1 MFFGAVKALQKTYL
15 CTTKQLIMANIL
27 SVENLTHHWGDIR
40 LFHEISF
47 GLNEGDKAALIARN
61 GTGKTTLLNI
71 IANKLIADSGS
82 VTIRNHIKT
91 TYLTQ
96 DPFFDSELT
105 VIESLFSTE
114 NEMVKL
120 VRDYE
125 KAIDQNNQKAIEQ
138 LVEKMD
144 QFNAWDYENRVKQ
157 ILSQLKITHLD
168 QPVSQ
173 LSGGQKKRIALA
185 AALISEPDFLILDE
199 PTNHLDL
206 EMIDWLEDYLSRS
219 KATLLMV
226 THDRFFLDRV
236 CNTIFELD
244 NEALYQYQGNYSY
257 FLEKREERQFQKNQE
272 IERARN
278 LLRKEQEWMNRMPQ
292 ARATKAKYRI
302 DAFYDLKEVAS
313 QKTTQNDLV
322 LDLKASRLGQ
332 KVVNLENISKAYEN
346 KILITNFSY
355 RFLKGDKI
363 GIVGNN
369 GTGKSTLLNIITGT
383 ITPDSGLVETGE
395 TVTFGYYRQE
405 GMVLDETKRVIDVI
419 SEIAEVFDTGN
430 GKSMNAAQFL
440 RYFLFPNE
448 MHYVYVNKLSG
459 GEKKRLYL
467 MTVLMKN
474 PNFLI
479 LDEPTN
485 DLDIQTLNVLE
496 EYLVNFPGCV
506 LIVSHDRFFLDKVT
520 ETLFIFEEQGKIKHF
535 PGNYSDYHITRKQEL
550 SKEAPQAVKTPTAAK
565 INTEQNKP
573 RKLSFKEKQELQQLE
588 NKIADLEKEK
598 ATLEGQL
605 ASGTLPPDELMKTST
620 RLGNILTD
628 LDFCETRWIELSE
641 LS

>member
-1 MFFGAVKALQKTYL
+1 
-15 CTTKQLIMANIL
+15 MANIL
-27 SVENLTHHWGDIR
+27 SVENLSHHWGDIR

-71 IANKLIADSGS
+71 IAHKLIADSGF

-91 TYLTQ
+91 TYLAQ
-96 DPFFDSELT
+96 DPVFDPEFT

-322 LDLKASRLGQ
+322 LDLKATRLGQ
-332 KVVNLENISKAYEN
+332 KVVNLENISKAYED
-346 KILITNFSY
+346 KTLITNFSY

-383 ITPDSGLVETGE
+383 ISPDSGLVETGE

-405 GMVLDETKRVIDVI
+405 GMVLDESKRVIDVI
-419 SEIAEVFDTGN
+419 SEIAEVIDTGN

-550 SKEAPQAVKTPTAAK
+550 SKETPQTVKTPTAAK

-605 ASGTLPPDELMKTST
+605 ASGTLPPDELMKAST
-620 RLGNILTD
+620 RLGNILIE

>member
-1 MFFGAVKALQKTYL
+1 
-15 CTTKQLIMANIL
+15 MANIL
-27 SVENLTHHWGDIR
+27 SIENLTHHYGDIR

-47 GLNEGDKAALIARN
+47 GLEEGEKAALIARN

-71 IANKLIADSGS
+71 IARNLLPDSGS
-82 VTIRNHIKT
+82 VTIRNGIKT

-96 DPFFDSELT
+96 DPVFDPRMN
-105 VIESLFSTE
+105 VIETLFSSE
-114 NEMVKL
+114 NETVKL
-120 VRDYE
+120 VREYE
-125 KAIDQNNQKAIEQ
+125 KAIDHNDQATINRLI
-138 LVEKMD
+138 EKMD
-144 QFNAWDYENRVKQ
+144 QFNAWDYESRVKQ
-157 ILSQLKITHLD
+157 ILSQLKITNLE

-173 LSGGQKKRIALA
+173 LSGGQIKRIALA
-185 AALISEPDFLILDE
+185 SALISEPDFLILDE

-206 EMIDWLEDYLSRS
+206 EMIDWLEEYLSRNR
-219 KATLLMV
+219 ATLLMV

-236 CNTIFELD
+236 CNTIYELD
-244 NEALYQYQGNYSY
+244 NESLYNYQGNYSY

-278 LLRKEQEWMNRMPQ
+278 LLRKEQDWMNRMPQ
-292 ARATKAKYRI
+292 ARGTKAKYRI
-302 DAFYDLKEVAS
+302 DAFHELKEVAG
-313 QKTTQNDLV
+313 QRTEQNDLV
-322 LDLKASRLGQ
+322 LDIKANRLGQ
-332 KVVNLENISKAYEN
+332 KVVNLENISKSYDD
-346 KILITNFSY
+346 KTLIKNFSY

-369 GTGKSTLLNIITGT
+369 GSGKSTLLNILTGKLK
-383 ITPDSGLVETGE
+383 PDSGHVETGE

-405 GMVLDETKRVIDVI
+405 GIQLDESKKVIDVI
-419 SEIAEVFDTGN
+419 SEIAEVIDSGS

-448 MHYVYVNKLSG
+448 MHYVYVQKLSG

-496 EYLVNFPGCV
+496 EFLTSFPGCV

-520 ETLFIFEEQGKIKHF
+520 DTLFIFTENGKIKHF
-535 PGNYSDYHITRKQEL
+535 PGNYSDYHQNRKEEILKQAQATV
-550 SKEAPQAVKTPTAAK
+550 KAPTEAKV
-565 INTEQNKP
+565 NTNSNKP
-573 RKLSFKEKQELQQLE
+573 RKLSFKEKQELQHLEEKIAELENEKSELE
-588 NKIADLEKEK
+588 NK
-598 ATLEGQL
+598 L
-605 ASGTLPPDELMKTST
+605 ASGTLQPDELMKVST
-620 RLGNILTD
+620 RHGQLLTEID
-628 LDFCETRWIELSE
+628 LYETRWIGLSE
-641 LS
+641 LI

>member
-47 GLNEGDKAALIARN
+47 GLSEGDKAALIARN

-96 DPFFDSELT
+96 DPVFDSDLT

-138 LVEKMD
+138 FVEKMD

-244 NEALYQYQGNYSY
+244 NEALYHYQGNYSY

-322 LDLKASRLGQ
+322 LDLKATRLGQ
-332 KVVNLENISKAYEN
+332 KVVNLENIAKAYEN
-346 KILITNFSY
+346 KTLITNFSY

-363 GIVGNN
+363 GIIGNN

-383 ITPDSGLVETGE
+383 ITPDSGWVETGE
-395 TVTFGYYRQE
+395 TVTFGYYKQE
-405 GMVLDETKRVIDVI
+405 GMALDESKRVIDVI
-419 SEIAEVFDTGN
+419 SEIAEVIDTGN

-496 EYLVNFPGCV
+496 EYLVIFPGCV

-520 ETLFIFEEQGKIKHF
+520 DTLFIFEEQGKIKHF

-550 SKEAPQAVKTPTAAK
+550 SKEAPQTVKTPAVAK

-598 ATLEGQL
+598 ATLEEQL
-605 ASGTLPPDELMKTST
+605 ASGTLPPDELMKAST

-628 LDFCETRWIELSE
+628 LDICETRWIELSE

>member
-1 MFFGAVKALQKTYL
+1 
-15 CTTKQLIMANIL
+15 MANIL
-27 SVENLTHHWGDIR
+27 SVENLSHHWGDIR

-71 IANKLIADSGS
+71 IAHKLIADSGF

-91 TYLTQ
+91 TYLAQ
-96 DPFFDSELT
+96 DPVFDPEFT

-322 LDLKASRLGQ
+322 LDLKATRLGQ
-332 KVVNLENISKAYEN
+332 KVVNLENISKAYED
-346 KILITNFSY
+346 KTLITNFSY

-383 ITPDSGLVETGE
+383 ISPDSGLVETGE

-405 GMVLDETKRVIDVI
+405 GMVLDESKRVIDVI
-419 SEIAEVFDTGN
+419 SEIAEVIDTGN

-550 SKEAPQAVKTPTAAK
+550 SKETPQTVKTPTAAK

-605 ASGTLPPDELMKTST
+605 ASGTLPPDELMKAST
-620 RLGNILTD
+620 RLGNILTE

>member
-47 GLNEGDKAALIARN
+47 GLSEGDKAALIARN

-71 IANKLIADSGS
+71 IAHKLIADSGF

-96 DPFFDSELT
+96 DPVFDSELT

-257 FLEKREERQFQKNQE
+257 FLQKREERQFQKNQE

-302 DAFYDLKEVAS
+302 DAFYDLKEVAN

-322 LDLKASRLGQ
+322 LDLKANRLGQ
-332 KVVNLENISKAYEN
+332 KVINLENISKAYEN
-346 KILITNFSY
+346 KTLITNFSY

-369 GTGKSTLLNIITGT
+369 GTGKSTLLNIITRT

-405 GMVLDETKRVIDVI
+405 GMALDESKRVIDVI
-419 SEIAEVFDTGN
+419 SEIAEVIDTGN

-448 MHYVYVNKLSG
+448 MHYVYLNKLSG

-550 SKEAPQAVKTPTAAK
+550 SKEAPQTVKTPAVTK

-605 ASGTLPPDELMKTST
+605 ASGTLPPDELMKAST
-620 RLGNILTD
+620 RLGNILSE
-628 LDFCETRWIELSE
+628 LDICETRWIELSE

>member
-1 MFFGAVKALQKTYL
+1 
-15 CTTKQLIMANIL
+15 MANIL